1 MNNAFIYSE
10 VPMYSSVLGW
20 ILQQSPSYE
29 SEYFVFNNSIFNKSS
44 RLDPWDNHSDDPD
57 NWAHDFI
64 KDVEDENLHKDFNWL
79 NTFVNNLKCN
89 SIFGLSYGSWTKT
102 IPWTTG
108 IKQIVIHPTD
118 KLFNFYYEIYE
129 RRPINVKELLISIQ
143 MHVHDHKQD
152 NKEYNKHMMDNIY
165 PKALEYAERGELEF
179 WQLQSCFHHKGVS
192 IPDRSEYKT
201 IRNKIKQDIT
211 ADYDFKYDS
220 NAIVITDLFNISIKK
235 LCKNLD
241 IVYTNSMELEYN
253 KFLNYVDKFIIE
265 D

>member
-1 MNNAFIYSE
+1 
-10 VPMYSSVLGW
+10 
-20 ILQQSPSYE
+20 
-29 SEYFVFNNSIFNKSS
+29 
-44 RLDPWDNHSDDPD
+44 
-57 NWAHDFI
+57 
-64 KDVEDENLHKDFNWL
+64 
-79 NTFVNNLKCN
+79 
-89 SIFGLSYGSWTKT
+89 
-102 IPWTTG
+102 
-108 IKQIVIHPTD
+108 
-118 KLFNFYYEIYE
+118 
-129 RRPINVKELLISIQ
+129 